1 MITRY
6 FTSTT
11 ISFNPFVR
19 GGRTARI
26 FASLLPPDARAT
38 GVKVTTTVLPR
49 DSKVGGTVEVVFSEC
64 PWVGETRGGGRGGCR
79 SNGGARLEDGKEVKL
94 DTTKMTIADVVEQ
107 MDRHSRGLERADEL
121 AG

>member
-49 DSKVGGTVEVVFSEC
+49 DSKVGGRVEVVFK
-64 PWVGETRGGGRGGCR
+64 
-79 SNGGARLEDGKEVKL
+79 DGKEVKL